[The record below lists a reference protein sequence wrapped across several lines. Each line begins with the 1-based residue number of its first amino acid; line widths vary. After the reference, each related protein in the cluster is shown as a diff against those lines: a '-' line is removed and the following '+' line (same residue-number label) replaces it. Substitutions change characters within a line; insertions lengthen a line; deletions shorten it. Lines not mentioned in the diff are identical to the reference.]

1 MFYEKYINFVYTHF
15 FQYNLIC
22 MVFIDTKLLENNNLA
37 MTGLEPA
44 ILDFGKPMP
53 FPFGQI

>member
-1 MFYEKYINFVYTHF
+1 
-15 FQYNLIC
+15 

-37 MTGLEPA
+37 MTGIEPE

>member
-1 MFYEKYINFVYTHF
+1 
-15 FQYNLIC
+15 

-37 MTGLEPA
+37 MTGIEPE

-53 FPFGQI
+53 FPFGHIYSIHGYWRAWI